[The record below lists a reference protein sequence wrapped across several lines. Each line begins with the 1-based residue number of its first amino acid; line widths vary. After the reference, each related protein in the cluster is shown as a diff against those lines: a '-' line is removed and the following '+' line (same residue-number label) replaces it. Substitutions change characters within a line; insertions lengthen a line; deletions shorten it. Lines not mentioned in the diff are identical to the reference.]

1 MPILKT
7 LQSYNIFFEYANK
20 KQCFLAFSWILS
32 HRDTKRADGKPSALN
47 ELSKKID
54 YSAVT
59 TRFVLPVLP
68 LIEASIV

>member
-7 LQSYNIFFEYANK
+7 VQSYNIFLEYANK

-47 ELSKKID
+47 ELKSEI
-54 YSAVT
+54 T
-59 TRFVLPVLP
+59 Q
-68 LIEASIV
+68 